1 MSTTAAE
8 IRELA
13 LIAERVAGEAALL
26 AARAFRHPQTVRRKS
41 VLDIV
46 TDSDM
51 ASEDLIRERL
61 TKETPSIPVVAEE
74 RGGTPNPALSW
85 YVDPIDGTTNYA
97 HGHPVWCV
105 SIGLVAAGSFVAG
118 AVAAPAIQ
126 TNWLGGQG
134 LPARR
139 NGELCGVSE
148 TIELDQALLATG
160 FPYDRRT
167 SPENNFAAF
176 VALKKLA
183 FGVRRCGSAALDL
196 CFVADATYDGYW
208 ERKLAPWDFAAGAAI
223 VLAAGGR
230 ITDLRGGSVDLG
242 LGNIMATNGH
252 LHETLQSAVRSAG

>member
-1 MSTTAAE
+1 MSTTPPE

-13 LIAERVAGEAALL
+13 LIAERVAGEAGLL
-26 AARAFRHPQTVRRKS
+26 AARGFRRPQAVTHKS
-41 VLDIV
+41 MLDLV
-46 TDSDM
+46 TESDM

-61 TKETPSIPVVAEE
+61 TKETPAIPVVAEE
-74 RGGTPNPALSW
+74 RGGTPSPDLSW

-105 SIGLVAAGSFVAG
+105 SIGLVSAGDFVAG

-126 TNWLGGQG
+126 TSWLGGAG

-139 NGELCGVSE
+139 NGELCAVSE
-148 TIELDQALLATG
+148 TTELDQALLATG

-208 ERKLAPWDFAAGAAI
+208 ERKLAAWDFAAGAAI

-230 ITDLRGGSVDLG
+230 ISDLRGAGVDLG
-242 LGNIMATNGH
+242 LGNIMATNGQ
-252 LHETLQSAVRSAG
+252 LHEALQVAVRNAG

>member
-1 MSTTAAE
+1 MSTTPAE

-13 LIAERVAGEAALL
+13 LIAERVAAEAGLL
-26 AARAFRHPQTVRRKS
+26 AAKGFRRPQAVTRKS

-46 TDSDM
+46 TESDM

-61 TKETPSIPVVAEE
+61 NKETPSIPVVAEE
-74 RGGTPNPALSW
+74 RGGTPSPDLSW

-105 SIGLVAAGSFVAG
+105 SIGLVADGAFVAG

-126 TNWLGGQG
+126 TSWLGGHG

-148 TIELDQALLATG
+148 TSELDQALLATG

-176 VALKKLA
+176 VSLKKLA

-230 ITDLRGGSVDLG
+230 ITDLRGGNVDLG
-242 LGNIMATNGH
+242 LGNIMATNGR
-252 LHETLQSAVRSAG
+252 LHEALQTAVRNAG